1 MSEFM
6 FLHTRT
12 LLTVS
17 EIEKLGAIA
26 KSRGAQFSY
35 IGRSP
40 GQSVTGWFTGP
51 GLGYPFDKI
60 LFQEVEGDLKKNKL
74 IDLF

>member
-12 LLTVS
+12 LLTVG
-17 EIEKLGAIA
+17 EIEKLDAVA
-26 KSRGAQFSY
+26 KSHGAQFNY
-35 IGRSP
+35 VGRTP
-40 GQSVTGWFTGP
+40 GQSVTGWFSGH
-51 GLGYPFDKI
+51 GLGYPFDKF
-60 LFQEVEGDLKKNKL
+60 LFQEVEGELKKHKL